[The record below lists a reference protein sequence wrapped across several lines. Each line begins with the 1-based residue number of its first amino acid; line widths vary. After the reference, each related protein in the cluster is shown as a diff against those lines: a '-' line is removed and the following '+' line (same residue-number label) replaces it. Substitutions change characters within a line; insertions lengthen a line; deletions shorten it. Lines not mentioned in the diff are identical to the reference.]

1 MNPGVAR
8 IVETPSSGGEGELL
22 RAVAKALGIEVGP
35 GQRGYALHAQI
46 EFVLRQ
52 FQPVL
57 IFEEASYLY
66 PANFSKNTMPARLNW
81 VRRTVMDAGIPCAF
95 VWTPQ
100 THRDA
105 RNRFL
110 KATNFAIEQFDGRIL
125 RTVNLPAEI
134 PREDLLSI
142 ARIHFRDLPAEY
154 CEYVVSKAAATERNY
169 CSDVSNIAALAYSN
183 AEDAGREKPNL
194 EDIKAA
200 IADVLPVAR
209 EHPESAS
216 KLIARKRSETHLQ
229 PQFTARET
237 RPPNAPEDVAGGLV
251 EHEEILPVNR
261 LTSDQKQ
268 TI

>member
-1 MNPGVAR
+1 MNPSRAR

-22 RAVAKALGIEVGP
+22 RAVAKALGIGVDGR
-35 GQRGYALHAQI
+35 QRGYALHAQI
-46 EFVLRQ
+46 EYILRQ
-52 FQPVL
+52 FRPVL
-57 IFEEASYLY
+57 IFEEASFLY

-81 VRRTVMDAGIPCAF
+81 VRRTVMDAGCPCAF

-125 RTVNLPAEI
+125 KTVNLPAEI
-134 PREDLLSI
+134 PSEDLLAI
-142 ARIHFRDLPAEY
+142 ARFHFRGLPDDY

-183 AEDAGREKPNL
+183 AEDAGRKKPNF

-200 IADVLPVAR
+200 IADVLPTAS
-209 EHPESAS
+209 ELSAAPS
-216 KLIARKRSETHLQ
+216 ERLTRSRSALPLQ
-229 PQFTARET
+229 TPCKPRET
-237 RPPNAPEDVAGGLV
+237 RPPGIPAEDESAVV
-251 EHEEILPVNR
+251 EHEEFFPVSR
-261 LTSDQKQ
+261 IEAAAAHLA
-268 TI
+268 